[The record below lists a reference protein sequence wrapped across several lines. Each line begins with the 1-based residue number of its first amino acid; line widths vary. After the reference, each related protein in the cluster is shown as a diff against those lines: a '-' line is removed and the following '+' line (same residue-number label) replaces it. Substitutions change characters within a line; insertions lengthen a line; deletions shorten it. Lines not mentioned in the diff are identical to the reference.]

1 MKESQGNHSGQN
13 DLGQELR
20 QDLRQQL
27 PPSQTDDIKAL
38 LIKASSDLERAIA
51 SIEQASDL
59 MKQYELW
66 GVFDKILEACDQD
79 CSKNKASIDEIVRYL
94 EEETG
99 DNPYLGRK

>member
-1 MKESQGNHSGQN
+1 MKESQGNHSSHN
-13 DLGQELR
+13 DTAK
-20 QDLRQQL
+20 DLRQQL

-38 LIKASSDLERAIA
+38 LIKASSDLESAIA
-51 SIEQASDL
+51 GIEQASDL

-79 CSKNKASIDEIVRYL
+79 CSKNKGSIDEIVRYL